1 MINVYSQMFH
11 LTWLTTATTLTLSWR
26 GPLSYR
32 TQSIDLLWFL
42 YDNDLRHE
50 RVKCII
56 SVYVTQ
62 SKESREVQLDLKLN
76 SFSSIKNQ
84 GLIRRRKNKLEK
96 KWSHQNGKLWQSLS
110 EKCTYSEFFWFIFP
124 LWTEYGEILQV
135 CPYLVRMPEN
145 ADQK

>member
-1 MINVYSQMFH
+1 MYHQC
-11 LTWLTTATTLTLSWR
+11 
-26 GPLSYR
+26 
-32 TQSIDLLWFL
+32 
-42 YDNDLRHE
+42 LRNTKQG
-50 RVKCII
+50 VKRSTIRPKT
-56 SVYVTQ
+56 V
-62 SKESREVQLDLKLN
+62 N

-110 EKCTYSEFFWFIFP
+110 EKCTYSEFFWSIFP

-135 CPYLVRMPEN
+135 CQYLVRMPEN